1 MGRYFISAFF
11 AKKGEKRAA
20 ISTAPAIG
28 GIGIV
33 RMSGK
38 DCFEVLEKIFKP
50 KNPETI
56 ENIDG
61 YRIKYGTIVNPE
73 TNRIVDEVLV
83 SYFKCP
89 KSYTAENMCEI
100 NSHGG
105 IVVLRE
111 ILELCL
117 KNGAEL
123 AKPGEFTERAF
134 LNGRIDLTQAE
145 AIIDIINAK
154 STREAQESANQLEGY
169 LSRKINEIREKI
181 MDIMVN
187 IEANIDYPEYDV
199 EEVSNKDAENK
210 LKEIENELIKLS
222 KTFENG
228 KILKEGVKIAIIGSP
243 NAGKSSLLNSMLK
256 EERAIV
262 TDIAGT
268 TRDIIEEQISIE
280 GIPFKVIDTAGI
292 RDAKDKIEQIGIEK
306 SKKAANEADV
316 ILAVFDSSVPLNDE
330 DREILNLLK
339 HKKSIIVLNKT
350 DLKQIVNNE
359 CKEIQDVNTEV
370 INISLKNN
378 EGLERIYESLVKM
391 FNLNQINLDN
401 ELTITNIRHQELI
414 NKAMESTRKALN
426 DLNNSMPIDIISI
439 NIKEILEHLGEITGD
454 NVSEDIIKSI
464 FAKFCLGK

>member
-1 MGRYFISAFF
+1 MSTI
-11 AKKGEKRAA
+11 AA

-56 ENIDG
+56 ENIGG

-73 TNRIVDEVLV
+73 TNRVVDEILV

-280 GIPFKVIDTAGI
+280 GIPFKLIDTAGI

-414 NKAMESTRKALN
+414 NKAIESTRMALN

-454 NVSEDIIKSI
+454 NVSEDIIKNI

>member
-1 MGRYFISAFF
+1 MSTI
-11 AKKGEKRAA
+11 AA

-56 ENIDG
+56 ENIAG

-73 TNRIVDEVLV
+73 TNRVVDEVLV

-117 KNGAEL
+117 KNGAEF

-181 MDIMVN
+181 MNIMVN

-199 EEVSNKDAENK
+199 VEVSNKDAENK

-378 EGLERIYESLVKM
+378 EGLEKIYESLVKM

-414 NKAMESTRKALN
+414 NKAIESTRMALN

>member
-1 MGRYFISAFF
+1 MSTI
-11 AKKGEKRAA
+11 AA

-56 ENIDG
+56 ENIAG

-73 TNRIVDEVLV
+73 TNRVVDEVLV

-181 MDIMVN
+181 MDIMVK
-187 IEANIDYPEYDV
+187 IAANIDYPEYDV

-370 INISLKNN
+370 INISLKNK
-378 EGLERIYESLVKM
+378 EGLEKIYESLVKM

-414 NKAMESTRKALN
+414 NKAIESTRMALN

>member
-1 MGRYFISAFF
+1 MSTI
-11 AKKGEKRAA
+11 AA

-56 ENIDG
+56 ENIAG

-73 TNRIVDEVLV
+73 TNRVVDEVLV

-339 HKKSIIVLNKT
+339 QKKSIIVLNKT

-378 EGLERIYESLVKM
+378 EGLEKIYESLVKM

-401 ELTITNIRHQELI
+401 EHTITNIRHQELI
-414 NKAMESTRKALN
+414 NKAIESTRMALN

>member
-1 MGRYFISAFF
+1 
-11 AKKGEKRAA
+11 
-20 ISTAPAIG
+20 
-28 GIGIV
+28 
-33 RMSGK
+33 MSGY
-38 DCFEVLEKIFKP
+38 CCKIVSL
-50 KNPETI
+50 
-56 ENIDG
+56 
-61 YRIKYGTIVNPE
+61 IKYGTIVNPE
-73 TNRIVDEVLV
+73 TNRVVDEVLV

-181 MDIMVN
+181 MDIMVK

-350 DLKQIVNNE
+350 DLKQVVNNE

-378 EGLERIYESLVKM
+378 EGLEKIYESLVKM

-414 NKAMESTRKALN
+414 NKAIESTRMALN

>member
-1 MGRYFISAFF
+1 MSTI
-11 AKKGEKRAA
+11 AA

-56 ENIDG
+56 ENIAG

-73 TNRIVDEVLV
+73 INRVVDEVLV

-169 LSRKINEIREKI
+169 LSRKINEIRDKI

-280 GIPFKVIDTAGI
+280 GISFKVIDTAGI

-378 EGLERIYESLVKM
+378 EGLEKIYESLVKM

-414 NKAMESTRKALN
+414 NKAIESTRMALN

>member
-1 MGRYFISAFF
+1 MSTI
-11 AKKGEKRAA
+11 AA

-56 ENIDG
+56 ENIAG

-73 TNRIVDEVLV
+73 TNRVVDEVLV

-105 IVVLRE
+105 IVILRE

-181 MDIMVN
+181 MDIMVK

-370 INISLKNN
+370 INISLKNK
-378 EGLERIYESLVKM
+378 EGLEKIYESLVKM

-414 NKAMESTRKALN
+414 NKAIESTRMALN

>member
-1 MGRYFISAFF
+1 MSTI
-11 AKKGEKRAA
+11 AA

-38 DCFEVLEKIFKP
+38 NCFEVLEKIFKP

-56 ENIDG
+56 ENITG

-73 TNRIVDEVLV
+73 TNRVVDEVLV

-330 DREILNLLK
+330 NREILNLLK

-378 EGLERIYESLVKM
+378 EGLEKIYESLVKM

-414 NKAMESTRKALN
+414 NKAIESTRMALN

>member
-1 MGRYFISAFF
+1 MSTI
-11 AKKGEKRAA
+11 AA

-56 ENIDG
+56 ENIAG
-61 YRIKYGTIVNPE
+61 YIIKYGTIVNPE
-73 TNRIVDEVLV
+73 TNRVVDEVLI

-181 MDIMVN
+181 MDIMVK

-378 EGLERIYESLVKM
+378 EGLEKIYESLVKM

-414 NKAMESTRKALN
+414 NKAIESTRMALN

>member
-1 MGRYFISAFF
+1 MSTI
-11 AKKGEKRAA
+11 AA

-56 ENIDG
+56 ENIAG

-73 TNRIVDEVLV
+73 TNRVVDEVLV

-339 HKKSIIVLNKT
+339 QKKSIIVLNKT

-378 EGLERIYESLVKM
+378 EGLEKIYESLVKM

-401 ELTITNIRHQELI
+401 ELTITNIRHQDLI
-414 NKAMESTRKALN
+414 NKAIESTRMALN

>member
-1 MGRYFISAFF
+1 MSTI
-11 AKKGEKRAA
+11 AA

-56 ENIDG
+56 ENIAG

-73 TNRIVDEVLV
+73 TNRVVDEVLV

-378 EGLERIYESLVKM
+378 EGLEKIYESLVKM

-414 NKAMESTRKALN
+414 NKAIESTRMALN

>member
-1 MGRYFISAFF
+1 MSTI
-11 AKKGEKRAA
+11 AA

-38 DCFEVLEKIFKP
+38 NCFEVLEKIFKP

-56 ENIDG
+56 ENITG

-73 TNRIVDEVLV
+73 TNRVVDEVLV

-187 IEANIDYPEYDV
+187 IEANIDYPEYVV

-228 KILKEGVKIAIIGSP
+228 KILKEGVRIAIIGSP

-378 EGLERIYESLVKM
+378 EGLEKIYESLVKM

-414 NKAMESTRKALN
+414 NKAIESTRMALN

>member
-1 MGRYFISAFF
+1 MSTI
-11 AKKGEKRAA
+11 AA

-56 ENIDG
+56 ENIAG

-73 TNRIVDEVLV
+73 TNRVVDEVLV

-181 MDIMVN
+181 MDIMVK

-370 INISLKNN
+370 INISLKNK
-378 EGLERIYESLVKM
+378 EGLEKIYESLVKM

-414 NKAMESTRKALN
+414 NKAIESTRMALN

-454 NVSEDIIKSI
+454 NVSEDIIKRI

>member
-1 MGRYFISAFF
+1 MSTI
-11 AKKGEKRAA
+11 AA

-56 ENIDG
+56 ENIAG
-61 YRIKYGTIVNPE
+61 YIIKYGTIVNPE
-73 TNRIVDEVLV
+73 TNRVVDEVLV

-134 LNGRIDLTQAE
+134 LNGRIVLTQAE

-181 MDIMVN
+181 MDIMVK

-378 EGLERIYESLVKM
+378 EGLERIYKSLVKM

-414 NKAMESTRKALN
+414 NKAIESTRMALN

-454 NVSEDIIKSI
+454 NVSEDIIKRI

>member
-1 MGRYFISAFF
+1 MSTI
-11 AKKGEKRAA
+11 AA

-56 ENIDG
+56 ENIAG

-73 TNRIVDEVLV
+73 TNRVVDEVLV

-199 EEVSNKDAENK
+199 VEVSNKNAENK

-378 EGLERIYESLVKM
+378 EGLEKIYESLVKM

-414 NKAMESTRKALN
+414 NKAIESTRMALN

>member
-1 MGRYFISAFF
+1 MSTI
-11 AKKGEKRAA
+11 AA

-56 ENIDG
+56 ENIAG

-73 TNRIVDEVLV
+73 TNRVVDEVLV

-154 STREAQESANQLEGY
+154 STREALESANQLEGY

-199 EEVSNKDAENK
+199 VEVSNKDAENK

-378 EGLERIYESLVKM
+378 EGLEKIYESLVKM

-414 NKAMESTRKALN
+414 NKAIESTRMALN

>member
-1 MGRYFISAFF
+1 MSTI
-11 AKKGEKRAA
+11 AA

-38 DCFEVLEKIFKP
+38 DCFEVLEKIFKA

-56 ENIDG
+56 ENIAG

-134 LNGRIDLTQAE
+134 LNGRIDLAQAE

-210 LKEIENELIKLS
+210 LKEIENELLKLS

-350 DLKQIVNNE
+350 DLKQVVNKE
-359 CKEIQDVNTEV
+359 CTEIHDVNTEV

-378 EGLERIYESLVKM
+378 EGLEKIYESLVKM

-414 NKAMESTRKALN
+414 NKAIESTRMALN

>member
-1 MGRYFISAFF
+1 MSTI
-11 AKKGEKRAA
+11 AA

-38 DCFEVLEKIFKP
+38 ECFDVLEKIFKP

-56 ENIDG
+56 ENIAG
-61 YRIKYGTIVNPE
+61 YRIKYGTIVNHE
-73 TNRIVDEVLV
+73 TNRVVDEVLV

-105 IVVLRE
+105 IVVIRE

-134 LNGRIDLTQAE
+134 LNGRIDLAQAE

-414 NKAMESTRKALN
+414 NKAIESTRIALN

>member
-1 MGRYFISAFF
+1 MSTI
-11 AKKGEKRAA
+11 AA

-38 DCFEVLEKIFKP
+38 ECFEVLEKIFKP

-56 ENIDG
+56 ENIAG

-73 TNRIVDEVLV
+73 TNRVVDEVLV

-134 LNGRIDLTQAE
+134 LNGRIDLAQAE

-210 LKEIENELIKLS
+210 LKEIENELLKLS

-350 DLKQIVNNE
+350 DLKQVVNKE
-359 CKEIQDVNTEV
+359 CTEIHDVNTEV

-414 NKAMESTRKALN
+414 NKAIESTRMALN

>member
-1 MGRYFISAFF
+1 MSTI
-11 AKKGEKRAA
+11 AA

-56 ENIDG
+56 ENIAG

-73 TNRIVDEVLV
+73 TNRVVDEVLV

-350 DLKQIVNNE
+350 DLKQVVNNE

-414 NKAMESTRKALN
+414 NKAIESTRMALN

>member
-1 MGRYFISAFF
+1 MSTI
-11 AKKGEKRAA
+11 AA

-38 DCFEVLEKIFKP
+38 ECFDVLEKIFKP

-56 ENIDG
+56 ENIAG

-73 TNRIVDEVLV
+73 TNRVVDEVLV

-105 IVVLRE
+105 IVVIRE

-134 LNGRIDLTQAE
+134 LNGRIDLAQAE

-210 LKEIENELIKLS
+210 LKEIESELIKLS

-414 NKAMESTRKALN
+414 NKAIESTRIALN

-464 FAKFCLGK
+464 FVKFCLGK

>member
-1 MGRYFISAFF
+1 MSTI
-11 AKKGEKRAA
+11 AA

-38 DCFEVLEKIFKP
+38 DCFEVLEKIFKA

-56 ENIDG
+56 ENIAG

-134 LNGRIDLTQAE
+134 LNGRIDLAQAE

-414 NKAMESTRKALN
+414 NKAIESTRMALN